1 MDLGKTQCLDHQMIG
16 TAQQSAYVLQK
27 VLNLQLNPHRKKK
40 TNKRSKL
47 SPHGNLLECLCN
59 TNLGPFFR
67 AQPGSTL
74 PVSNPLCYHSS
85 LSLAANPSKGHT
97 QIMASKQSTSRPSGP
112 TGLTRGYLFTYN
124 TANLLT
130 WGTCL
135 LYTASLIPN
144 ALASNTLSSI
154 FPTTFNPLLLAT
166 QSLAL
171 LEVLHSLVRLVRAPF
186 ITTAMQVA
194 SRLLV
199 VWGILVPFGGEI
211 VGARGTQVGDY
222 AYLGCVAAWGITE
235 VIRYGFFAITLSGGN
250 VPAWWTWLRYNTF
263 YVLYPIGITS
273 ECTLIFKA
281 LGPAGELNP
290 LFQYFLIAV
299 LVIYVPGSYILYTH
313 MIAQRRKVLRGKKRA
328 D

>member
-1 MDLGKTQCLDHQMIG
+1 
-16 TAQQSAYVLQK
+16 
-27 VLNLQLNPHRKKK
+27 
-40 TNKRSKL
+40 
-47 SPHGNLLECLCN
+47 
-59 TNLGPFFR
+59 
-67 AQPGSTL
+67 
-74 PVSNPLCYHSS
+74 
-85 LSLAANPSKGHT
+85 
-97 QIMASKQSTSRPSGP
+97 MASKQSTPRSSGP

-124 TANLLT
+124 TANLVA

-144 ALASNTLSSI
+144 ALASSTLSSI

-250 VPAWWTWLRYNTF
+250 VPAWWTWLR
-263 YVLYPIGITS
+263 
-273 ECTLIFKA
+273 
-281 LGPAGELNP
+281 
-290 LFQYFLIAV
+290 
-299 LVIYVPGSYILYTH
+299 
-313 MIAQRRKVLRGKKRA
+313 
-328 D
+328 